1 MTGAQIGEAV
11 VPWIPAIVAIIAAFV
26 ALTNRNRDS
35 NDRKSGSWTDLA
47 NENRSLRGEVDE
59 QREKIS
65 DLTDRL
71 DKFER
76 KTNVRIGALSNMLH
90 DTARQWPPNDPGP
103 YFSQEDLDAL
113 ENTDVPF
120 VWRNRVRPFKGI

>member
-1 MTGAQIGEAV
+1 MTAAQIGESLI
-11 VPWIPAIVAIIAAFV
+11 PWIPAIVAIIAAFV

-35 NDRKSGSWTDLA
+35 EDRKSGSWTDLA
-47 NENRSLRGEVDE
+47 NENRNLRGEVDE

-65 DLTDRL
+65 ELTDRL

-120 VWRNRVRPFKGI
+120 VWRNRVRPYP

>member
-1 MTGAQIGEAV
+1 MTAAQIGESLI
-11 VPWIPAIVAIIAAFV
+11 PWIPALVAIIAAFV

-35 NDRKSGSWTDLA
+35 ADRKSGSWTELA
-47 NENRSLRGEVDE
+47 NENRNLRGEIDE
-59 QREKIS
+59 QRDKIS
-65 DLTDRL
+65 ELTDRL

-120 VWRNRVRPFKGI
+120 VWRNRVRPNQA

>member
-1 MTGAQIGEAV
+1 MTAAQIGESLI
-11 VPWIPAIVAIIAAFV
+11 PWIPAIVAIIAAFV

-35 NDRKSGSWTDLA
+35 QDRRTGSWTELA
-47 NENRSLRGEVDE
+47 NENRNLRGEVDE

-65 DLTDRL
+65 ELTDRL

-90 DTARQWPPNDPGP
+90 DTARQWPPDQAGP

-120 VWRNRVRPFKGI
+120 VWRNRVRPPIR

>member
-1 MTGAQIGEAV
+1 MTAAQIGESLI
-11 VPWIPAIVAIIAAFV
+11 PWIPAIVAIIAAFV

-35 NDRKSGSWTDLA
+35 ADRRTGSWTELA
-47 NENRSLRGEVDE
+47 NENRNLRGEVDE

-65 DLTDRL
+65 ELTDRL

-90 DTARQWPPNDPGP
+90 DTARQWPPDQAGP

-120 VWRNRVRPFKGI
+120 VWRNRVRPPAN